1 MASAAELESDLTSQ
15 RVQMGMYGLAKD
27 HKWPNNQPP
36 LGYDMLDDG
45 RLQVNE
51 SEADLVR
58 RIYKMYVRE
67 RSMPQVAFLLN
78 EDGIRTKSGE
88 EWCTQSVKKV
98 VSNELYTGEYC
109 VAGYEEHVEEYRIV
123 SDELFEQVEDTRF
136 RFQSREMEAERKE
149 SKSKR
154 ILEQYK
160 QYNGFDQ

>member
-1 MASAAELESDLTSQ
+1 
-15 RVQMGMYGLAKD
+15 
-27 HKWPNNQPP
+27 
-36 LGYDMLDDG
+36 MLDDG